1 MKACCDVWDFDRAKD
16 IISRDRRFGPLLIY
30 LRRVMN
36 VELGSVADEKSE
48 PWQSLAKEF
57 GDRATEAALQLID
70 L

>member
-1 MKACCDVWDFDRAKD
+1 
-16 IISRDRRFGPLLIY
+16 
-30 LRRVMN
+30 MN

>member
-1 MKACCDVWDFDRAKD
+1 MWDFDRAKD

-48 PWQSLAKEF
+48 PW
-57 GDRATEAALQLID
+57 
-70 L
+70 